1 MTEMRQVSI
10 RNHNYEPFNY
20 KGQKIETT
28 GSIIVKEE
36 DMNKLSQSI
45 QSKQITILG
54 IKAFS
59 LN

>member
-1 MTEMRQVSI
+1 MTEMRQVSL
-10 RNHNYEPFNY
+10 RNHNYELFVFNE
-20 KGQKIETT
+20 QKIETT